1 MKSGGIKMEIKL
13 GSVYKDCWGRKWQV
27 IGFDKESNKWQMLLW
42 INNYVSDFSTEE
54 LKNKLTLF
62 SH

>member
-1 MKSGGIKMEIKL
+1 MEIKL